1 MAPVLAVKVLGPLKV
16 SADGVD
22 VTPTAPKERALLA
35 LLALSPSRAVSVDR
49 LLDEL
54 WADCSPAAGRRALQV
69 RVAAL
74 RKLLDKA
81 EAGNA
86 LEFVAPGY
94 RLSVEP
100 QDVDEQVFST
110 LCEGARARL
119 ERGDAPAAAEMLHEA
134 LGLWRGEPLADVQ
147 LSFGLEMAAARLA
160 DARLA
165 AIEDRIDADLA
176 CGRHQQVVSELDA
189 LVAVHPLRER
199 LWGQRMLALS
209 RGGRQAEALRAGADI
224 RHRLV
229 EELGVEP
236 GPALRAVEATVLAQ
250 HWDLDPGAKVHPVP
264 PNTVHQPAL
273 TMRAARSALI
283 GRDAELAGIARLVQS
298 ESLVTLVGPGGVGKT
313 SLALETA
320 RRDRSEREVAV
331 VSLAPVTDPAA
342 LPTSSPR
349 PLAYVGPSVIP
360 SPRFSLS
367 WHHGRGWSCSTTA
380 STSSSPCDGWSRPS
394 RAPAPSWP
402 S

>member
-35 LLALSPSRAVSVDR
+35 LLALSPGRAVSVDR

-74 RKLLDKA
+74 RKLLDTA

-94 RLSVEP
+94 QLSVEP

-147 LSFGLEMAAARLA
+147 LSFGLEMAA
-160 DARLA
+160 
-165 AIEDRIDADLA
+165 
-176 CGRHQQVVSELDA
+176 
-189 LVAVHPLRER
+189 
-199 LWGQRMLALS
+199 
-209 RGGRQAEALRAGADI
+209 
-224 RHRLV
+224 
-229 EELGVEP
+229 
-236 GPALRAVEATVLAQ
+236 
-250 HWDLDPGAKVHPVP
+250 
-264 PNTVHQPAL
+264 
-273 TMRAARSALI
+273 
-283 GRDAELAGIARLVQS
+283 GRDS
-298 ESLVTLVGPGGVGKT
+298 PT
-313 SLALETA
+313 
-320 RRDRSEREVAV
+320 
-331 VSLAPVTDPAA
+331 PAWQ
-342 LPTSSPR
+342 P
-349 PLAYVGPSVIP
+349 
-360 SPRFSLS
+360 
-367 WHHGRGWSCSTTA
+367 
-380 STSSSPCDGWSRPS
+380 
-394 RAPAPSWP
+394 
-402 S
+402 